1 MDGDISER
9 LQKVQQLLGQSVI
22 QLQQF
27 ELLLKALLGVQEL
40 SGDTESAK
48 GRLDQRI
55 ESLRTATL
63 GNLVKKL
70 FDDYVLE
77 DGASQSE
84 NEEPLPETPDRI
96 TFRFRVSL
104 EMSAER
110 REQTREA
117 LSEMVA
123 MRNELV
129 HHLLEL
135 YDLTTDSGID
145 GATDHLESCRA
156 RIAQHLEMLRAWI
169 RNTDAARASSA
180 AYMRSAEFRELL
192 VNGITPDGDVM
203 WAAAGIVTALRGAAD
218 ELAVGGWVPLEAAI
232 AWIAARHPGQTPLK
246 YGCRSWPQV
255 LHQSGAF
262 DLRYRDGEGAGKV
275 AWYRERSNGV

>member
-1 MDGDISER
+1 MGGDTNER
-9 LQKVQQLLGQSVI
+9 QHKVQQLLGQCLI
-22 QLQQF
+22 RLQQF
-27 ELLLKALLGVQEL
+27 ELLLKALLGAQEL

-55 ESLRTATL
+55 ESFRTATL
-63 GNLVKKL
+63 GKLVKML

-84 NEEPLPETPDRI
+84 DDEPQPEAPDRI

-145 GATDHLESCRA
+145 GATDHLESCSA
-156 RIAQHLEMLRAWI
+156 RIAQHLEMLRAWV
-169 RNTDAARASSA
+169 RNTDAARANSA
-180 AYMRSAEFRELL
+180 AYMQSAEFRELL
-192 VNGITPDGDVM
+192 VNGITPHGDVM
-203 WAAAGIVTALRGAAD
+203 WAAAGIVTALRAAAA
-218 ELAVGGWVPLEAAI
+218 ELAVDGWVPLEAAA
-232 AWIAARHPGQTPLK
+232 AWIAARHPAQTPLK

-255 LHQSGAF
+255 LHESRAF
-262 DLRYRDGEGAGKV
+262 DLRYCDGEGAGKV